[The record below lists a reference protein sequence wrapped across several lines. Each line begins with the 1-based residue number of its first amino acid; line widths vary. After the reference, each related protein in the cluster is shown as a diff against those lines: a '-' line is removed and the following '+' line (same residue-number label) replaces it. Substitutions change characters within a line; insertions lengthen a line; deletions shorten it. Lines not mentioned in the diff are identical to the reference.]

1 MKRTDQYLYL
11 ANGRL
16 HRSLFGAINEKGE
29 VKIVKD
35 NQVLTMKKQ
44 ILSIIMAG
52 CLLLSMTACSS
63 DKGNMKPAFEQ
74 TTADASIE
82 TSSPQEY
89 SKTDFVMSTVL
100 SEKIYGT
107 KDVTQDIKEELDK
120 LEKDQLSWRE
130 DHSVVSK
137 INADAQKGIKTKLDS
152 DMTSWVEDS
161 LELAKRSNG
170 AFDPTIGRL
179 TRLWNIEGDNPK
191 VPSKQ
196 EIKNTLEDTGYTKI
210 HLEKVESQN
219 TANTKKNVDKDIKD
233 NTAKNKETSED
244 TSKNT
249 NTNESVSSIY
259 IGDKCTLDL
268 GAVGKGIA
276 CDVVQDYLKKQK
288 EVSGAVIAVG
298 GSILLYGSKADG
310 SDWNV
315 AVQNPRG
322 QDGEAMGVLSLS
334 GTTNVSTSGDYEKY
348 FMQDGKRYHHILD
361 PSTGYPAD
369 SGLISVTIVSDSGLL
384 SDGLSTACF
393 VLGKEKGQ
401 KLLETYGAEGIFIDQ
416 NKKVTVTKGLK
427 DKFTILNKEYKQ

>member
-1 MKRTDQYLYL
+1 
-11 ANGRL
+11 
-16 HRSLFGAINEKGE
+16 
-29 VKIVKD
+29 
-35 NQVLTMKKQ
+35 MKKQ

-63 DKGNMKPAFEQ
+63 DKKNTKSASEQ
-74 TTADASIE
+74 TTADAS
-82 TSSPQEY
+82 TSTTSPQEY
-89 SKTDFVMSTVL
+89 SKTNFVMSTVL

-120 LEKDQLSWRE
+120 LEKEQLSWRE
-130 DHSVVSK
+130 DSSVVSK
-137 INADAQKGIKTKLDS
+137 INADAQKGTKTKLDS
-152 DMTSWVEDS
+152 AMTSWVEDS
-161 LELAKRSNG
+161 LELARRSNG
-170 AFDPTIGRL
+170 VFDPTIGRL

-196 EIKNTLEDTGYTKI
+196 EIKNTLKDTGYTKI
-210 HLEKVESQN
+210 HLEKVETQN
-219 TANTKKNVDKDIKD
+219 TDTTKKNVDKDIKD
-233 NTAKNKETSED
+233 NTDKNGDAAKDTDNNTINSTAQNTADNMVNNEANNTPDNTALNEERLETTD
-244 TSKNT
+244 KKT
-249 NTNESVSSIY
+249 NTDESISSIY
-259 IGDKCTLDL
+259 IEDQCTLDL

-276 CDVVQDYLKKQK
+276 CDVAKNYLKQQK

-310 SDWNV
+310 TNWNV

-322 QDGEAMGVLSLS
+322 KDGEAMGVLSLS

-348 FMQDGKRYHHILD
+348 FMQNGKRYHHILD
-361 PSTGYPAD
+361 PSTGYPAE
-369 SGLISVTIVSDSGLL
+369 SSLISVTVVSDNGLL

-427 DKFTILNKEYKQ
+427 DKFTILNEEYSE

>member
-1 MKRTDQYLYL
+1 
-11 ANGRL
+11 
-16 HRSLFGAINEKGE
+16 
-29 VKIVKD
+29 
-35 NQVLTMKKQ
+35 MKKQ

-63 DKGNMKPAFEQ
+63 DKKNTKSASEQ
-74 TTADASIE
+74 TTADAS
-82 TSSPQEY
+82 TSTTSPQEY
-89 SKTDFVMSTVL
+89 SKTNFVMSTVL

-120 LEKDQLSWRE
+120 LEKEQLSWRE
-130 DHSVVSK
+130 DSSVVSK
-137 INADAQKGIKTKLDS
+137 INADAQKGTKTKLDS
-152 DMTSWVEDS
+152 AMTSWVEDS
-161 LELAKRSNG
+161 LELARRSNG

-196 EIKNTLEDTGYTKI
+196 EIKNTLKDTGYTKI
-210 HLEKVESQN
+210 HLEKVETQN
-219 TANTKKNVDKDIKD
+219 TADNMVNNEANNTPD
-233 NTAKNKETSED
+233 NTALNEERLETTD
-244 TSKNT
+244 KKT
-249 NTNESVSSIY
+249 NTDESISSIY
-259 IGDKCTLDL
+259 IEDQCTLDL

-276 CDVVQDYLKKQK
+276 CDVAQNYLKQQK

-310 SDWNV
+310 TNWNV

-322 QDGEAMGVLSLS
+322 KDGEAMGVLSLS

-348 FMQDGKRYHHILD
+348 FMQNGKRYHHILD
-361 PSTGYPAD
+361 PSTGYPAE
-369 SGLISVTIVSDSGLL
+369 SSLISVTVVSDNGLL

-427 DKFTILNKEYKQ
+427 DKFTILNEEYSE